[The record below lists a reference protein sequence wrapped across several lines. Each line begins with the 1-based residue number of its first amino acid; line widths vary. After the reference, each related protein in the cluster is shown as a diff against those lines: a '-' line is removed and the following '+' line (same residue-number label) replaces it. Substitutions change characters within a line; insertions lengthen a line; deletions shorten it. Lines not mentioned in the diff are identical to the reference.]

1 MNENENRPGAADR
14 ASAPVYDN
22 TEVPND
28 VLRDANRTT
37 PEVDRGAFN
46 PRGRLGAMGKAGK
59 GVMLLGACFVGFV
72 VYSMAAQGDKP
83 SQAGDESSF
92 RLDDESAERSARQAA
107 QVVVQQDTRNPY
119 SLQQVGTDPFGNPI
133 MSGGGQDLSQGGQVP
148 PIGPEGQNA
157 AAQRVEQERQAR
169 LAAQQREQARQDA
182 MRRAPLMAVSPQ
194 GFGAGGGQQRAT
206 GEPFSNLN
214 IGGAAGAGDT
224 AGAPAGGTNAIEQR
238 LNGMTIQTVSASRL
252 GNRNFLVTAGSQIPC
267 VLQTAMDSTQPGL
280 TSCVIPHD
288 VWSANGNVIL
298 MEKGTRVLGEYA
310 GGFSQGENRI
320 FVLWNRAITPA
331 GISVSLGSPAA
342 DQLGRA
348 GMGGR
353 VDTFFW
359 QRFGGALLLSIVG
372 DAGDAISNRVS
383 GLDQTME
390 TPNTAAAVAAQD
402 SQRIRPRL
410 TAPQGREMTIMVARD
425 VDFSQVYSL
434 RLRR

>member
-1 MNENENRPGAADR
+1 
-14 ASAPVYDN
+14 
-22 TEVPND
+22 
-28 VLRDANRTT
+28 
-37 PEVDRGAFN
+37 
-46 PRGRLGAMGKAGK
+46 
-59 GVMLLGACFVGFV
+59 
-72 VYSMAAQGDKP
+72 
-83 SQAGDESSF
+83 
-92 RLDDESAERSARQAA
+92 
-107 QVVVQQDTRNPY
+107 
-119 SLQQVGTDPFGNPI
+119 
-133 MSGGGQDLSQGGQVP
+133 
-148 PIGPEGQNA
+148 
-157 AAQRVEQERQAR
+157 
-169 LAAQQREQARQDA
+169 
-182 MRRAPLMAVSPQ
+182 
-194 GFGAGGGQQRAT
+194 
-206 GEPFSNLN
+206 
-214 IGGAAGAGDT
+214 
-224 AGAPAGGTNAIEQR
+224 
-238 LNGMTIQTVSASRL
+238 
-252 GNRNFLVTAGSQIPC
+252 
-267 VLQTAMDSTQPGL
+267 MDSTQPGL

>member
-1 MNENENRPGAADR
+1 MNENSNRPNAADR
-14 ASAPVYDN
+14 PNAPIYDN
-22 TEVPND
+22 TEVPD
-28 VLRDANRTT
+28 EVLDANRTT
-37 PEVDRGAFN
+37 PDVDRGAFN

-59 GVMLLGACFVGFV
+59 GAMLLGACFVGFI
-72 VYSMAAQGDKP
+72 VYSMAAQSGKQPQGADD
-83 SQAGDESSF
+83 ATF
-92 RLDDESAERSARQAA
+92 RLDDASAERSARQAA

-119 SLQQVGTDPFGNPI
+119 ALQQVGTDPFGNPI
-133 MSGGGQDLSQGGQVP
+133 MGEGGQDLSQGGQAP

-157 AAQRVEQERQAR
+157 AAQRLEQERQAR

-182 MRRAPLMAVSPQ
+182 MRRAPIMAVSPQ
-194 GFGAGGGQQRAT
+194 VFGSGGGQQRGG
-206 GEPFSNLN
+206 GEPFSNLH
-214 IGGAAGAGDT
+214 IGGAAGAGDA
-224 AGAPAGGTNAIEQR
+224 AGAAPGSNALEQR
-238 LNGMTIQTVSASRL
+238 LNGMSIQTVSASRL

-298 MEKGTRVLGEYA
+298 MEKGTRVLGEYT
-310 GGFSQGENRI
+310 GGFSQGEHRI

-348 GMGGR
+348 GMGGK

-359 QRFGGALLLSIVG
+359 ERFGGALLLSIVG
-372 DAGDAISNRVS
+372 DAGDAVSNRVS
-383 GLDQTME
+383 GVDQTME
-390 TPNTAAAVAAQD
+390 TPNTAAAIAAQD

>member
-1 MNENENRPGAADR
+1 MSENESRPGAADR
-14 ASAPVYDN
+14 SSAPVYDN
-22 TEVPND
+22 TEVSD
-28 VLRDANRTT
+28 EVLRDANRTT
-37 PEVDRGAFN
+37 PDVDRGAFN
-46 PRGRLGAMGKAGK
+46 PRGRLSAAGNAGK
-59 GVMLLGACFVGFV
+59 LAMLLGACFVGFI
-72 VYSMAAQGDKP
+72 VYSMTAQSGRQP
-83 SQAGDESSF
+83 QTADESSF
-92 RLDDESAERSARQAA
+92 RLDDASAERSARQAA

-119 SLQQVGTDPFGNPI
+119 ALQQVGTDPFGNPI
-133 MSGGGQDLSQGGQVP
+133 MSESGQDLSQGGQVP
-148 PIGPEGQNA
+148 PIGAESQNA
-157 AAQRVEQERQAR
+157 TAQRLERERQAR
-169 LAAQQREQARQDA
+169 LAEQQREKARQDA

-194 GFGAGGGQQRAT
+194 TLGSGGQQRES
-206 GEPFSNLN
+206 GEPFSNLH
-214 IGGAAGAGDT
+214 IGAGAGAGDA
-224 AGAPAGGTNAIEQR
+224 AGAPGGGPNAIEQR
-238 LNGMTIQTVSASRL
+238 LNGMSIQTVSASRL
-252 GNRNFLVTAGSQIPC
+252 ANRNFLVTAGSQIPC

-280 TSCVIPHD
+280 TSCIIPHD
-288 VWSANGNVIL
+288 VWSTNGNVIL

-372 DAGDAISNRVS
+372 DTGDAISNRVS
-383 GLDQTME
+383 GVDQTMQ
-390 TPNTAAAVAAQD
+390 TPNAAAAVAAQD

-425 VDFSQVYSL
+425 VDFSHVYSL